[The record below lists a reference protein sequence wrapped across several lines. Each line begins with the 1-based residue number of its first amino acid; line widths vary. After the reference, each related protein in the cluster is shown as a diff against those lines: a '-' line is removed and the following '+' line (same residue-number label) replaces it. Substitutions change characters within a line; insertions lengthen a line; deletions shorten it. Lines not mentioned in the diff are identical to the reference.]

1 MILERRPD
9 DFARRNLLLQITM
22 GMLSTA
28 QTLDELLARHAPAA
42 GGGAGDPD
50 DGGALF
56 VLGLIAFT
64 QRLRAAAAS
73 ANPPTREAAPVDER
87 PLEDLLR

>member
-28 QTLDELLARHAPAA
+28 QTLEELLARHAPAE

-50 DGGALF
+50 DEGALF

-64 QRLRAAAAS
+64 QRLRATAAA
-73 ANPPTREAAPVDER
+73 AEPPARAAAPVEER
-87 PLEDLLR
+87 SLEDLLR